1 MSSVLWPLCYDD
13 DSGGSLDDDDYEAAN
28 KSVSFNLKHSKQGK
42 FTLYGAPQHYF
53 FLFSSD
59 YFNFSNS
66 LGLEFC
72 CTVDFHKI
80 VRQYDGKKA
89 DILKVSKTR
98 KQIMVSWI
106 LPKNECWGNFMY

>member
-53 FLFSSD
+53 FLFSPD

-89 DILKVSKTR
+89 DYGVLDSSKKR
-98 KQIMVSWI
+98 M
-106 LPKNECWGNFMY
+106 LE